1 MRLFNTIGPRQT
13 GQYGMVMPRF
23 VRQALKGAP
32 LTVYGDGTQR
42 RSLTWVGDVVNAM
55 IALVEHQGAIG
66 EVFNLGH
73 TKDIEIR
80 ELAGLVKELT
90 HSDSDITHVEF
101 EQVYESGFE
110 DMPRRL
116 PNIFKIERLI
126 GYRPT
131 LDLIEMLV
139 HIIRQMRAEA
149 AATKAAAA

>member
-1 MRLFNTIGPRQT
+1 
-13 GQYGMVMPRF
+13 
-23 VRQALKGAP
+23 
-32 LTVYGDGTQR
+32 
-42 RSLTWVGDVVNAM
+42 VNAM
-55 IALVEHQGAIG
+55 LALVQHPGAIG

-110 DMPRRL
+110 DLPRHL
-116 PNIFKIERLI
+116 PNISKIERLI

-131 LDLIEMLV
+131 LDLTEMLER
-139 HIIRQMRAEA
+139 IIRHMRAEA
-149 AATKAAAA
+149 PASKAPAA

>member
-1 MRLFNTIGPRQT
+1 
-13 GQYGMVMPRF
+13 MVMPRF

-66 EVFNLGH
+66 EVLNLGH

-90 HSDSDITHVEF
+90 HSDSDITHVESSRCTRAGLTTCRSACRTSPRS
-101 EQVYESGFE
+101 SG
-110 DMPRRL
+110 
-116 PNIFKIERLI
+116 
-126 GYRPT
+126 
-131 LDLIEMLV
+131 
-139 HIIRQMRAEA
+139 
-149 AATKAAAA
+149 